1 MSWSKT
7 MNIIRNNDVITGNED
22 LEHLFTFDRF
32 PVFMGCTNAP
42 RSQDVAED
50 MSFWISK
57 SSGMIQLNPL
67 LPLEVLYPAAH
78 GAGLVGKSWA
88 NHHNA
93 LAVFIS
99 KFNPES
105 VLEIGGAHGILA
117 KNYQSIRKIPWTIL
131 EPNPTPVEGCEAKIV
146 KGFFDEN
153 FHLDESPGA
162 IVHSHL
168 FEHIYEPAQFI
179 KNFSGFLPTGKLLI
193 FSVPNMRV
201 MLERKYTNCLNFEH
215 TVYLSEDYIEYLLE
229 NNGFE
234 IKEKKYY
241 LDDHSIFY
249 AAERCDNYSGK
260 NLSGNLYSINKKLY
274 QDYVELHRSLVSE
287 INSKIEN
294 HTNGNIYLFGAHVQ
308 SQYLIGFGLATSR
321 VKAILDNDIN
331 KHGKRLYGTDKLV
344 VSPRELQGIDSPLV
358 IVRAGTF
365 TGEIVDQI
373 ADINP
378 NTNLVV

>member
-1 MSWSKT
+1 
-7 MNIIRNNDVITGNED
+7 MNISRNSDVITGNED
-22 LEHLFTFDRF
+22 LEHLFTFDKF

-42 RSQDVAED
+42 RSQDVTED

-57 SSGMIQLNPL
+57 GSGMIQLNPL
-67 LPLEVLYPAAH
+67 QPLDVLYSAAH
-78 GAGLVGKSWA
+78 GAGLIGKSWA
-88 NHHNA
+88 NHHKA
-93 LAVFIS
+93 LSEFIS

-153 FHLDESPGA
+153 FRLDELPGA

-168 FEHIYEPAQFI
+168 FEHIYDPTQFI
-179 KNFSGFLPTGKLLI
+179 KNFSGFLTTGKLLI

-201 MLERKYTNCLNFEH
+201 MLERKYTNFLNFEH
-215 TVYLSEDYIEYLLE
+215 TVYLSQDYIEYLLE
-229 NNGFE
+229 KNGFE

-249 AAERCDNYSGK
+249 AAERSNICVGG
-260 NLSGNLYSINKKLY
+260 NLSDDLYSINKKLY
-274 QDYVELHRSLVSE
+274 QDYVEFHRSLISKINNKIE
-287 INSKIEN
+287 KHINS
-294 HTNGNIYLFGAHVQ
+294 NIYLFGAHVQ
-308 SQYLIGFGLATSR
+308 SQYLIGFGLATER
-321 VKAILDNDIN
+321 VKAILDNDDN

-344 VSPRELQGIDSPLV
+344 MSPRELQGIDLPLV

-365 TGEIVDQI
+365 TREIVDQI
-373 ADINP
+373 TGINP
-378 NTNLVV
+378 DAILEV